1 MVFLHEVLDKVIADH
16 RKEVAIADGTV
27 LCLGNVDFFFVL
39 LLRIY
44 FAVLL
49 FAIIAICL

>member
-1 MVFLHEVLDKVIADH
+1 MVFLHEFLDKVIADH

-27 LCLGNVDFFFVL
+27 LCLRNVDFFLML
-39 LLRIY
+39 LLLIY
-44 FAVLL
+44 FAALL